1 MLVFA
6 YMLTFLRSFMW
17 AAVVGLVILAVLV
30 VGSCVHPAPAPAA
43 HGGSSSYLMD
53 AQHKL
58 RCTYNDGALAPC
70 WRA

>member
-6 YMLTFLRSFMW
+6 YILTFLRSFMW
-17 AAVVGLVILAVLV
+17 AAVILAVLV
-30 VGSCVHPAPAPAA
+30 VGSCAHPTPAPAPAA

-58 RCTYNDGALAPC
+58 RCTYNDGAVAPC

>member
-6 YMLTFLRSFMW
+6 YILTFLRSFMW
-17 AAVVGLVILAVLV
+17 AAVILAVLV
-30 VGSCVHPAPAPAA
+30 VVVGSCAHPAPAPAA
-43 HGGSSSYLMD
+43 HGGSSSSYLMD

-58 RCTYNDGALAPC
+58 RCTYNDGALVPC